1 MPPPPSRIF
10 LVRHG
15 QTAWNAE
22 RRILGRS
29 DVPLDDTGRAQARAL
44 AGVWPHDGGRV
55 HLVSSPLARAR
66 ATADALAER
75 VGVLPELVPDLTEQ
89 DQGELEGLPA
99 QELATRHAAL
109 LSAWR
114 DDPGAVTLPG
124 GEGMAAVQARGLAAL
139 GTLTA
144 RTEGTLV
151 VVTHQIWISAVLCG
165 IAGEPLAR
173 WRAWSH
179 RNTAWC
185 ELSAGAGGALRVLAH
200 DVAPHLDAF
209 TA

>member
-1 MPPPPSRIF
+1 MPNAPSRIF

-22 RRILGRS
+22 RRILGRT
-29 DVPLDDTGRAQARAL
+29 DVPLDATGRAQARAL
-44 AGVWPHDGGRV
+44 AGVWAHDGGPVR
-55 HLVSSPLARAR
+55 LFSSPLVRAR

-75 VGVLPELVPDLTEQ
+75 VGVAPEVIEALVEQ
-89 DQGELEGLPA
+89 DQGVLEGLPA

-109 LSAWR
+109 LAAWR
-114 DDPGAVTLPG
+114 EDPGTVTLPG
-124 GEGMAAVQARGLAAL
+124 GEAMAAVQARGLAAL
-139 GTLTA
+139 DALVA

-151 VVTHQIWISAVLCG
+151 VVTHQIWMSAVLCG
-165 IAGEPLAR
+165 IVGDPLAR

-185 ELSAGAGGALRVLAH
+185 ELAAGEAGALRVVAH
-200 DVAPHLDAF
+200 DVAPHLDAL

>member
-1 MPPPPSRIF
+1 MPNLPSRIF

-22 RRILGRS
+22 RRILGRT
-29 DVPLDDTGRAQARAL
+29 DVPLDATGHAQARAL
-44 AGVWPHDGGRV
+44 AGVWPHDGGPV
-55 HLVSSPLARAR
+55 CMVSSPLARAR
-66 ATADALAER
+66 ATADALAGR
-75 VGVLPELVPDLTEQ
+75 LGVEPYVVDDLVEQ
-89 DQGELEGLPA
+89 DQGALEGLPA

-109 LSAWR
+109 LAAWR

-124 GEGMAAVQARGLAAL
+124 GESMAGVQARGMAAL
-139 GTLTA
+139 DALLAT
-144 RTEGTLV
+144 TEGTLV
-151 VVTHQIWISAVLCG
+151 VVTHQIWMSAVLCG
-165 IAGEPLAR
+165 VAAEPLAR

-185 ELSAGAGGALRVLAH
+185 ELAAGEAGALRVVAH
-200 DVAPHLDAF
+200 DVAPHLDAL